1 MKKPYL
7 KKYKQVN
14 GYTAWIVDGMYIRK
28 NLDIEFTNYGQHIS
42 QHGRF
47 DFIPKGEF
55 WIDKDFAKGHEEEYY
70 LAHMLT
76 RQSLTDQHADYNKA
90 LEEADLAEKQARH
103 RSRHIKK
110 LLAKKLDKRKIAKL
124 AHKKLLRKYKGKAK
138 VWLVKGKL
146 LRNLV
151 NVDFVQGGHDKVY
164 SFIPKNE
171 VWIDDSL
178 NPEERKFVLLHELI
192 ERNLMCWG
200 WVYAMK
206 YEIPWMHSTAKKC
219 DGIEPDTAHARASEA
234 EQYYRKKP
242 KGVEERIKEE
252 LAKTTLF

>member
-7 KKYKQVN
+7 KKYSQVN
-14 GYTAWIVDGMYIRK
+14 GHTVWIVDGMYIRK
-28 NLDIEFTNYGQHIS
+28 NIDIEFTNYGQHIS

-47 DFIPKGEF
+47 DFIPKDEF
-55 WIDKDFAKGHEEEYY
+55 WIDKDFAKGHEEEYCIT
-70 LAHMLT
+70 HMQT
-76 RQSLTDQHADYNKA
+76 RQSLLDQHVDYDKA

-124 AHKKLLRKYKGKAK
+124 VHKKLLKKYNGKVK
-138 VWLVKGKL
+138 VWLVKG
-146 LRNLV
+146 NLV
-151 NVDFVQGGHDKVY
+151 RNVVSVDFVQGGHDKVY

-178 NPEERKFVLLHELI
+178 NPEEWKFVILHELI

-206 YEIPWMHSTAKKC
+206 YEIPWMTSTAKMC
-219 DGIEPDTAHARASEA
+219 DGIEPDSAHARASEL
-234 EQYYRKKP
+234 ERHYRKKP
-242 KGVEERIKEE
+242 KGVDERIKEE